1 VPWIVISSVIGV
13 FLVFAPWTAL
23 WDANW
28 LTRQLWPAARGLVL
42 SGFARGAV
50 MGLGVVN
57 LLLALRDLYVR
68 VVGDESPPW
77 GGPDAE

>member
-1 VPWIVISSVIGV
+1 MPWIVISSVIGV
-13 FLVFAPWTAL
+13 FLAFAPWSAL

-28 LTRQLWPAARGLVL
+28 LTRQLWPAARGLVQ

-50 MGLGVVN
+50 TGLGVVN

-68 VVGDESPPW
+68 FADGEPAPW